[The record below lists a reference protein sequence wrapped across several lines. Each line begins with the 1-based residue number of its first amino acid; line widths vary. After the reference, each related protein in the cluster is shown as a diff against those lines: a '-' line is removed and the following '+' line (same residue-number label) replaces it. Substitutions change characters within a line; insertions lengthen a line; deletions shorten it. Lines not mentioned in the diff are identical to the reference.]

1 MNEHVDVA
9 ILGMGPGG
17 ESAAGRLLAAGKRV
31 AVIER
36 ELIGGECAYW
46 ACIPSKTLLRPPEAQ
61 AGVDRAAGVGGA
73 KLDWPDARDYRDYM
87 IRHLDDSAQ
96 VEDYRKKGA
105 LVIQGEGRIT
115 SPGRIRIGDRELT
128 ADHIIIATGAEPQMP
143 SLAGIET
150 ITAWGNRETFTATAL
165 PARAIIIGGSAVGI
179 ESATFLARFGT
190 RVILLH
196 RGARLLEREEARVGE
211 IVEPLLR
218 EVGIE
223 IRLNTEAV
231 SARRSGA
238 DSILKLTDGTEVVAD
253 VVIFATGRIPRTLGL
268 GFETAGVALGGIM
281 PFTHVANYH
290 GRIVADAILGKSRVA
305 RHKGI
310 PRVVFGDP
318 EIAAVGLT
326 KEQADGQGLRTAS
339 VEIDLSESIARP
351 WTYEKEPRGKMGL
364 LADTDAGV
372 LVGAWA
378 IAPLASDWIHQA
390 ALAIREHISIDVL
403 LDQVAQFPTYN
414 EAYLAALEQFN
425 L

>member
-73 KLDWPDARDYRDYM
+73 KLDWPDARDYREYM

-115 SPGRIRIGDRELT
+115 SPGRIRIGDRELA
-128 ADHIIIATGAEPQMP
+128 ADHIIIATGAGPQMP

-150 ITAWGNRETFTATAL
+150 ITAWGNRETFTATEL

-238 DSILKLTDGTEVVAD
+238 DSILKLSDGTEVVAD
-253 VVIFATGRIPRTLGL
+253 VVIFATGRIARTRGL
-268 GFETAGVALGGIM
+268 GFETAGVALGERGEVIVDDHNRAAEGVWAVGDVTGIM

-290 GRIVADAILGKSRVA
+290 GRIVADAILGKPRVA

-326 KEQADGQGLRTAS
+326 KEQADSQGLRTAS

-351 WTYEKEPRGKMGL
+351 WTYEKQPRGKMGSPRWPSESTSRL
-364 LADTDAGV
+364 TFY
-372 LVGAWA
+372 WT
-378 IAPLASDWIHQA
+378 
-390 ALAIREHISIDVL
+390 R
-403 LDQVAQFPTYN
+403 
-414 EAYLAALEQFN
+414 
-425 L
+425 

>member
-1 MNEHVDVA
+1 
-9 ILGMGPGG
+9 
-17 ESAAGRLLAAGKRV
+17 
-31 AVIER
+31 
-36 ELIGGECAYW
+36 
-46 ACIPSKTLLRPPEAQ
+46 
-61 AGVDRAAGVGGA
+61 
-73 KLDWPDARDYRDYM
+73 
-87 IRHLDDSAQ
+87 
-96 VEDYRKKGA
+96 
-105 LVIQGEGRIT
+105 
-115 SPGRIRIGDRELT
+115 
-128 ADHIIIATGAEPQMP
+128 
-143 SLAGIET
+143 
-150 ITAWGNRETFTATAL
+150 
-165 PARAIIIGGSAVGI
+165 
-179 ESATFLARFGT
+179 
-190 RVILLH
+190 
-196 RGARLLEREEARVGE
+196 LLEREEARVGE

-268 GFETAGVALGGIM
+268 GFETAGVALGERGEVIVDDHNRAAEGVWAVGDVTGIM

-378 IAPLASDWIHQA
+378 IAPLASEWIHQA